1 MDISRRVVLVAI
13 GMAASAGLVFP
24 AVVSRSAE
32 PALAPPVQLSR
43 DGGSTGA
50 ATGSGPSSLPAPSE
64 PVPVTPRGERRNDD
78 ARPAVEDDGD
88 DDRRER
94 GDGRGGGG
102 GGGDD
107 TNDSDGSNDSDDSG
121 DHGGSGDD

>member
-1 MDISRRVVLVAI
+1 MDISRRVVLGAI
-13 GMAASAGLVFP
+13 GLAASAGLAFP

-64 PVPVTPRGERRNDD
+64 PVPVTPRGERRNGD

-107 TNDSDGSNDSDDSG
+107 SNDSDDSDDSG
-121 DHGGSGDD
+121 DDGGSGDD